1 MALRFANRDSI
12 KLLWLFVSC
21 VAVALGVTM
30 SEAVAANR
38 TRRVDRTIADFG
50 PPPGSAWDLEVDAD
64 RLPSR
69 DRPLRALDRSLHRT
83 RGRDPAEDVPS
94 LQIVP
99 ATQSSADEPSLEQ
112 KITRRYQDAR
122 VLRVLSELDGPT
134 GEAFYREVSQLIDSR
149 HIEPTSYGQRTN
161 DGFEHLQVA
170 VANPAF
176 QQATGIRPSPA
187 QLRVVQSRL
196 ASLQAEFRVRHQ
208 SEAIGVI
215 RQVGRMTQQTIGLNP
230 GAVYFE
236 FVYAS
241 LDSLD
246 KFTMLLPPE
255 KSGQVKLGLEETLVG
270 IGVEIEPN
278 PAGLRIL
285 KAFPGGPAA
294 EATLKKGDL
303 ITAVDGQS
311 IAGLE
316 LSQAVERISGRAG
329 TPVRLKLRRDN
340 LMADVTLVR
349 RQIEVRSISEVR
361 MLEASAHVGYIKLDQ
376 FAESSTKEL
385 DAALW
390 KLHNAGMESLVLDLR
405 GNPGGYLTTAI
416 EISDRFLPSGT
427 IVSTR
432 GRNRED
438 NSHESAMR
446 PNTWKVPLVVLID
459 HDSASASEILAAAI
473 QENGRGMIVGETSYG
488 KGTVQT
494 LLPLSSVTAG
504 LRLTTAKFYS
514 PDGRV
519 MAGVGVAP
527 DVKVRTGTKDDDA
540 AMLQAALEA
549 AQDPDLQLMA
559 DNAGKS
565 NRTSLRTFQVAT
577 APGRAQ

>member
-1 MALRFANRDSI
+1 MALRFMNRDLM
-12 KLLWLFVSC
+12 KFLWLVVSC
-21 VAVALGVTM
+21 VAVSFSVTT
-30 SEAVAANR
+30 ADVQAADR

-50 PPPGSAWDLEVDAD
+50 PPPGSDWDLEVDAD

-69 DRPLRALDRSLHRT
+69 DRPLRALDQGPNRT
-83 RGRDPAEDVPS
+83 RGRDPAEELPS
-94 LQIVP
+94 LQMVP
-99 ATQSSADEPSLEQ
+99 ATRPSADEPSLEQ

-134 GEAFYREVSQLIDSR
+134 GEAFYREVSQMIDNR
-149 HIEPTSYGQRTN
+149 HIEPTSYGQRIHA
-161 DGFEHLQVA
+161 GFEHLQLA
-170 VANPAF
+170 VSNPVF
-176 QQATGIRPSPA
+176 QQATRIRPSQA

-196 ASLQAEFRVRHQ
+196 AAMQAETRVRNQ
-208 SEAIGVI
+208 SDAIAAI
-215 RQVGRMTQQTIGLNP
+215 RQVGRMAQQSIGLNP

-246 KFTMLLPPE
+246 KFSMLLPPE
-255 KSGQVKLGLEETLVG
+255 KSGQVSLGLDETLVG
-270 IGVEIEPN
+270 IGAEIESN
-278 PAGLRIL
+278 PSGLRIL

-303 ITAVDGQS
+303 ITAVDGQPL
-311 IAGLE
+311 AGME
-316 LSQAVERISGRAG
+316 MSQAVDLISGRAG

-340 LMADVTLVR
+340 MMAELTLVR

-361 MLEASAHVGYIKLDQ
+361 MLDSGSHVGYIKLDQ
-376 FAESSTKEL
+376 FAESSTREL

-432 GRNRED
+432 GRNRDD
-438 NSHESAMR
+438 NSHESATR

-473 QENGRGMIVGETSYG
+473 QENSRGLIVGETSYG
-488 KGTVQT
+488 KDTVQT
-494 LLPLSSVTAG
+494 LMPLNSVNAG

-514 PDGRV
+514 PGGRV

-527 DVKVRTGTKDDDA
+527 DVKVRTGTSDDDA

-549 AQDPDLQLMA
+549 TQDPDLQLMA

-565 NRTSLRTFQVAT
+565 NRTSLRVIEVAV
-577 APGRAQ
+577 GRTR